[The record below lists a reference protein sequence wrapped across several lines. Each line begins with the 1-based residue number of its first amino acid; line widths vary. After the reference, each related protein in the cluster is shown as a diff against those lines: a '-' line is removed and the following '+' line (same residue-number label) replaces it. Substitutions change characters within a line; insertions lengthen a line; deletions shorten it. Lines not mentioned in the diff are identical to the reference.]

1 MPASVVRPE
10 YGPTLPELLAP
21 RWRALSRPARVALA
35 VAALLLVLAVVW
47 LAFLRPSGNL
57 SYVQRHPVAFN
68 FIYSDPLRLA
78 PAQGD
83 EMVRLEDR
91 QGGRFVQ
98 SMTVEPLSVPASS
111 GDPSAAFSV
120 LAESVKKAI
129 GARLSGFE
137 TGNEGRIRLNE
148 SAAGYGF
155 AFRARL
161 GKRRLFGRAALVA
174 PASSGN
180 GQALLITLL
189 ATPAAKVRA
198 TQVGAAGDLKKPYH
212 SFRFGTARP

>member
-21 RWRALSRPARVALA
+21 RLRALSRRGRVLVALA
-35 VAALLLVLAVVW
+35 ALLFVAAVVW
-47 LAFLRPSGNL
+47 LAFLRPNGDHAF
-57 SYVQRHPVAFN
+57 VAHRPVAFN
-68 FIYSDPLRLA
+68 FIYSAPLRVV

-83 EMVRLEDR
+83 ELVRLEQR
-91 QGGRFVQ
+91 QGSRLVE
-98 SMTVEPLSVPASS
+98 SMTVEPLHVPASS
-111 GDPSAAFSV
+111 GDPGAALSV
-120 LAESVKKAI
+120 LAESVKRTI
-129 GARLSGFE
+129 GGRLARFQ

-148 SAAGYGF
+148 AAAGYGF

-161 GKRRLFGRAALVA
+161 GGRRLFGRAALVA

-189 ATPAAKVRA
+189 STPAAKVPASR
-198 TQVGAAGDLKKPYH
+198 VGAVGPLKEPYH
-212 SFRFGTARP
+212 SFRFGTSRP